1 MGDEPL
7 HIDAN
12 PATGG
17 NGGGET
23 RMRRVEERA
32 VHEIKQ
38 FVAMFLYLFV
48 LLGLFTL
55 HESLVLAQHKIT
67 VTHYGFAAINALI
80 LAKVMLL
87 AEDLHLGHRLD
98 RQRVIYSVVLKS
110 LLFAALFIC
119 FHVVEETIVGLL
131 HGKAIAES
139 IPRFGGDGGGLMR
152 VAILAVIMTFALM
165 PYFAYTQIGRAI
177 GRDEL
182 RAILLG
188 RHAEAGG
195 RRSEAPPPKG

>member
-1 MGDEPL
+1 MHAEK
-7 HIDAN
+7 N
-12 PATGG
+12 PTAGG
-17 NGGGET
+17 NTGGET

-32 VHEIKQ
+32 VHEIRQ

-55 HESLVLAQHKIT
+55 HESLVLAQHKIGF
-67 VTHYGFAAINALI
+67 THYGFAAINALI

-98 RQRVIYSVVLKS
+98 KQRVIYSVVLKS
-110 LLFAALFIC
+110 LLFAGLFIC

-131 HGKAIAES
+131 HGKAIVES
-139 IPRFGGDGGGLMR
+139 IPSFGGDGGGLMR

-165 PYFAYTQIGRAI
+165 PYFAYTQIARAI

-188 RHAEAGG
+188 RHAEPGG
-195 RRSEAPPPKG
+195 RRSEEPPPKG

>member
-1 MGDEPL
+1 
-7 HIDAN
+7 
-12 PATGG
+12 
-17 NGGGET
+17 
-23 RMRRVEERA
+23 
-32 VHEIKQ
+32 
-38 FVAMFLYLFV
+38 
-48 LLGLFTL
+48 
-55 HESLVLAQHKIT
+55 
-67 VTHYGFAAINALI
+67 
-80 LAKVMLL
+80 
-87 AEDLHLGHRLD
+87 
-98 RQRVIYSVVLKS
+98 
-110 LLFAALFIC
+110 
-119 FHVVEETIVGLL
+119 L

-188 RHAEAGG
+188 RHAEAGR